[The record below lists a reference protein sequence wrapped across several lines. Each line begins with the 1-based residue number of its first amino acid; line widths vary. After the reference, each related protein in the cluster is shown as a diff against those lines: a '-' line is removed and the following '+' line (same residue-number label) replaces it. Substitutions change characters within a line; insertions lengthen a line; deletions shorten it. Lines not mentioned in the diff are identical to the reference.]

1 VDLESRE
8 EALAKFLET
17 VYEQWEDGKSLEEV
31 KRIQAGES
39 A

>member
-1 VDLESRE
+1 MDLDTRE

-17 VYEQWEDGKSLEEV
+17 AYEEWEDGKSLEEV
-31 KRIQAGES
+31 KRIQAGEQ